1 MEHSLSLS
9 LSCLP
14 GTQHGGVAC
23 ADGGANRLFDALTVQ
38 ERTESVRATS
48 STFATE
54 RCHCI
59 VGLVGN
65 AVLEIFMFFF
75 LQCCYSYFNGLCS
88 TISVVCFGMSSCW
101 ALLRPL

>member
-1 MEHSLSLS
+1 MNGALSLSLSLS

-38 ERTESVRATS
+38 ERTESVKATS

-54 RCHCI
+54 EMSLYCRPCWECS
-59 VGLVGN
+59 
-65 AVLEIFMFFF
+65 LEEILMFFTLLLF
-75 LQCCYSYFNGLCS
+75 LL
-88 TISVVCFGMSSCW
+88 
-101 ALLRPL
+101 